1 MLEPEPLL
9 AQLHALR
16 KEYQD
21 DVESPEYLALHHAFL
36 FISYNIGAFKAYVA
50 SVAEKEAKKNS

>member
-9 AQLHALR
+9 AQLYALR

-21 DVESPEYLALHHAFL
+21 DTESPEYLALHHTFM
-36 FISYNIGAFKAYVA
+36 FISYNIGGFKAYVA
-50 SVAEKEAKKNS
+50 AENEREAKKG